1 LNPAL
6 ICRGCQR
13 VVVLLARSFTQ
24 AIGMSD
30 EEQKRKEQF
39 AALKRHLEQEQARV
53 DREMPGAIAKE
64 KSDAVVA
71 KLSESLRVNRE
82 KKVIESRTA
91 VLRGKKLQRAQNQP
105 DRDYS
110 GGGFYYEES
119 EILHL
124 FVDHTFHYEKRNFS
138 SVSGRGVSLPP
149 SERTRTEE
157 GSWAVEIIEGGA
169 PRLVLRINGA
179 VFQSWRTRDG
189 GVGVH
194 YLDDQRWERYKM

>member
-1 LNPAL
+1 
-6 ICRGCQR
+6 
-13 VVVLLARSFTQ
+13 
-24 AIGMSD
+24 MSD

-53 DREMPGAIAKE
+53 DREMPGATAKE

-124 FVDHTFHYEKRNFS
+124 FVDHTFHYEKRKFS

-149 SERTRTEE
+149 LSARGPRKELGGGDNRRRSPASRFENKR
-157 GSWAVEIIEGGA
+157 GSVPELA
-169 PRLVLRINGA
+169 
-179 VFQSWRTRDG
+179 
-189 GVGVH
+189 
-194 YLDDQRWERYKM
+194 DQRWRSRRALPR

>member
-1 LNPAL
+1 
-6 ICRGCQR
+6 
-13 VVVLLARSFTQ
+13 
-24 AIGMSD
+24 
-30 EEQKRKEQF
+30 
-39 AALKRHLEQEQARV
+39 
-53 DREMPGAIAKE
+53 MPGATAKE

-124 FVDHTFHYEKRNFS
+124 IVDHTFTTR
-138 SVSGRGVSLPP
+138 SGSLARFLAAACPCHPLGARGPRKGV
-149 SERTRTEE
+149 
-157 GSWAVEIIEGGA
+157 WAVEIIEGGA
-169 PRLVLRINGA
+169 RIS
-179 VFQSWRTRDG
+179 F
-189 GVGVH
+189 
-194 YLDDQRWERYKM
+194 